1 MAPVFMNEYLSR
13 KDYYESYLRDMA
25 KINPDGRSD
34 EEKMALLQDFRRK
47 QYETLT
53 DVVYKEK
60 GYDRN
65 GIPTDETM
73 KRLGFDNPEFMAIV
87 RDGRKRVG

>member
-1 MAPVFMNEYLSR
+1 
-13 KDYYESYLRDMA
+13 
-25 KINPDGRSD
+25 
-34 EEKMALLQDFRRK
+34 MALLQAFRRK

-60 GYDRN
+60 GYDKN

-73 KRLGFDNPEFMAIV
+73 KRLGFDQPEFMSIV
-87 RDGRKRVG
+87 QHARKRVR